1 MSEFS
6 DRLKELRGNRSLQ
19 EVADAIGISRVSLGY
34 YETGSRKPDIE
45 MLYKICKYYNVS
57 SDYLIGID
65 TDLSDYE
72 MLKKE
77 NEQLK
82 EKIFQIKQIIES
94 DW

>member
-1 MSEFS
+1 MSGFS
-6 DRLKELRGNRSLQ
+6 DRLKELRGDRSLQ
-19 EVADAIGISRVSLGY
+19 EVAGTIRISRVSLGY
-34 YETGSRKPDIE
+34 YETGNRKPDIE

-72 MLKKE
+72 RLKKE

-82 EKIFQIKQIIES
+82 EKISQIKQIIES
-94 DW
+94 D